1 MGGLIMA
8 QHEIEIRIAPTGEV
22 KVHIK
27 GVKGKGC
34 LEYAKWLTK
43 VIGKVQNQQLTSEY
57 YEPEPQTRIK
67 LQQELKSHE

>member
-1 MGGLIMA
+1 MA
-8 QHEIEIRIAPTGEV
+8 QHDVEITISKTGEV

-43 VIGKVQNQQLTSEY
+43 IVGNVTDQKMTSDY
-57 YEPEPQTRIK
+57 YEPEIK
-67 LQQELKSHE
+67 TKINLREQLKTGQ